1 VVEFFD
7 RDPADLGS
15 FAAESFGFI
24 KFVFTFAHQRKWD
37 ETILPI
43 VPNQLK
49 FRAPRTPLRHTQPAR
64 NREPFTAPFLSPLMQ
79 MNARK
84 AGCLAM
90 SKSLFLITLSV
101 SLALAARSQAQFHT
115 NVITTP
121 GAAFNF
127 TVDNVPN
134 NPTIN
139 LTAGVTNILLIN
151 TTAGFHP
158 VIITTDP
165 TPFTFANE
173 YSGASPQNVSTAPM
187 SLITPASG
195 FPSKLYYMCSFHWFF
210 GEIDLTGV
218 VGPMPNP
225 NQILSIQVG
234 TNVVMTSTGTNTT
247 WLLIPEFNSNLV
259 GGVWAP
265 VPTYTNSFA
274 NGTNTTVFDRLDPI
288 CGPNVFLRIRQH
300 QN

>member
-1 VVEFFD
+1 M
-7 RDPADLGS
+7 S
-15 FAAESFGFI
+15 
-24 KFVFTFAHQRKWD
+24 K
-37 ETILPI
+37 
-43 VPNQLK
+43 
-49 FRAPRTPLRHTQPAR
+49 
-64 NREPFTAPFLSPLMQ
+64 FLSLTIMSF
-79 MNARK
+79 
-84 AGCLAM
+84 CLA
-90 SKSLFLITLSV
+90 F
-101 SLALAARSQAQFHT
+101 AGRCHAQFHT

-127 TVDNVPN
+127 TVDGVPN

-139 LTAGVTNILLIN
+139 LAAGVTNILQID
-151 TTAGFHP
+151 TTPGFHP

-173 YSGASPQNVSTAPM
+173 YGGASPQNISTGPM
-187 SLITPASG
+187 GLITPGSG
-195 FPSKLYYMCSFHWFF
+195 FPPKLYYMCSFHWFF

-218 VGPMPNP
+218 VGPMPDP

-234 TNVVMTSTGTNTT
+234 TNVIMTSIGTNTT

-265 VPTYTNSFA
+265 VPSYTNTFV

-288 CGPNVFLRIRQH
+288 CGPNVFLRLRQQ